1 MKGWF
6 MPRVLWRNTAIVGMA
21 VAAALVVTVPAN
33 ATAPGAGSAY
43 GASVD
48 VHLLPNVLGPGGLTV
63 STGKLAPS
71 STSGPTSA
79 SAVDAELRGLVT
91 AKVIT
96 SSARHDTGDGSVTAN
111 AALVD
116 AALPVL
122 ALLAGGTPKASVISS
137 QCHATANGITGS
149 SDLADL
155 SLGRIGRVSAST
167 PNLTV
172 GIPGVLKIVANE
184 QIHHSDGS
192 LTVNALHITLL
203 GPGPV
208 SALGSGDIVLASSTC
223 GPATT
228 VSTPPTS
235 PTGPTTTATPTAPEV
250 SVVPAGAPETGDG
263 SLATVIV
270 Y

>member
-6 MPRVLWRNTAIVGMA
+6 MRRTLWRNSAIVGMTL
-21 VAAALVVTVPAN
+21 AAAFVVAVPAN
-33 ATAPGAGSAY
+33 ATASGAGSAY

-63 STGKLAPS
+63 STGKLAAS

-79 SAVDAELRGLVT
+79 SAVDAALRGLVT

-96 SSARHDTGDGSVTAN
+96 SSSHYNAGNGEVTSN

-122 ALLAGGTPKASVISS
+122 APLAGGTPKASVISS
-137 QCHATANGITGS
+137 QCHATADGITGS
-149 SDLADL
+149 SDLANL
-155 SLGRIGRVSAST
+155 SLGRIGHISAST

-235 PTGPTTTATPTAPEV
+235 PAPPTTTSTPTKPEV

-263 SLATVIV
+263 SLATLIV
-270 Y
+270 H

>member
-1 MKGWF
+1 MRKDLCFGS
-6 MPRVLWRNTAIVGMA
+6 AIATLA
-21 VAAALVVTVPAN
+21 VAAAFVVSTPAN
-33 ATAPGAGSAY
+33 ATEAGAGSAY

-63 STGKLAPS
+63 STGKLAAS

-79 SAVDAELRGLVT
+79 SAVDAALRGLVT

-96 SSARHDTGDGSVTAN
+96 SSSHADNGAVTSK
-111 AALVD
+111 AAIVD

-122 ALLAGGTPKASVISS
+122 APLAGRTPNASVISS
-137 QCHATANGITGS
+137 QCHATGNGITGS

-155 SLGRIGRVSAST
+155 NLGRIGHISAST
-167 PNLTV
+167 PNLTIGV
-172 GIPGVLKIVANE
+172 PGVLKVVADE

-203 GPGPV
+203 GPGPLN
-208 SALGSGDIVLASSTC
+208 ALGSGDIVLASSTC

-228 VSTPPTS
+228 VSTPPTGPSS
-235 PTGPTTTATPTAPEV
+235 PGNPTSPSTPTTPEV
-250 SVVPAGAPETGDG
+250 SVVPAGAPQTGDG
-263 SLATVIV
+263 SLATLIV
-270 Y
+270 H

>member
-1 MKGWF
+1 MRKDLC
-6 MPRVLWRNTAIVGMA
+6 RRSAIVGMA
-21 VAAALVVTVPAN
+21 VAAAFVVAVPAN
-33 ATAPGAGSAY
+33 ATGPGAGSAY

-71 STSGPTSA
+71 STTGPTSA
-79 SAVDAELRGLVT
+79 SVLDAALHGLVT

-96 SSARHDTGDGSVTAN
+96 SSSRFNPGDGSVTSN

-122 ALLAGGTPKASVISS
+122 APLAGGTPKASVISS
-137 QCHATANGITGS
+137 TCHATAGGITGS
-149 SDLADL
+149 SDLANL
-155 SLGRIGRVSAST
+155 SLGRIGTISAST
-167 PNLTV
+167 PNLTIGV
-172 GIPGVLKIVANE
+172 PGVLKVVANE

-203 GPGPV
+203 GAGPLN
-208 SALGSGDIVLASSTC
+208 ALGSGDIVLASSTC
-223 GPATT
+223 GPAAA
-228 VSTPPTS
+228 VTPPTS
-235 PTGPTTTATPTAPEV
+235 PSAPASPVSTPTKPEV

-270 Y
+270 H

>member
-1 MKGWF
+1 
-6 MPRVLWRNTAIVGMA
+6 MPRDLLRRTGIVGMA
-21 VAAALVVTVPAN
+21 VAATLAVAVPAN

-48 VHLLPNVLGPGGLTV
+48 VHLLPNVLGPAGLTV

-79 SAVDAELRGLVT
+79 TALDAALRGLVT

-96 SSARHDTGDGSVTAN
+96 SSSRHNTDDGSVTSN
-111 AALVD
+111 AAVVD

-122 ALLAGGTPKASVISS
+122 APLAGATPTASVISS
-137 QCHATANGITGS
+137 QCHATGDGITGS

-155 SLGRIGRVSAST
+155 NLGRIGHISAST
-167 PNLTV
+167 PNLTI
-172 GIPGVLKIVANE
+172 GIPGILKIVANE

-203 GPGPV
+203 GPGLV

-223 GPATT
+223 GPAIA
-228 VSTPPTS
+228 VSTTPTTPS
-235 PTGPTTTATPTAPEV
+235 APTTTTPTKPEV
-250 SVVPAGAPETGDG
+250 RVIPAGAPETGDG
-263 SLATVIV
+263 SLATLMVR
-270 Y
+270 